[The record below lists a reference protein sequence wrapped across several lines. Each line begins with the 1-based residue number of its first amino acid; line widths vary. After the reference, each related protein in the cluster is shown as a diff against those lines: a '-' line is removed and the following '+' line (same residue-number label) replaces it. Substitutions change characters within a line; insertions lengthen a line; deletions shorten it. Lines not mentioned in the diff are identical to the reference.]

1 MLKVIFNKVVQWFNI
16 RTFSQCD
23 VEVKSILIGPDYP
36 YSFTINHPKNLQ
48 IAIGC
53 VFNGQLYI
61 NAHGGVTFGKYCHVG
76 RGLTIFSSNHNWRS
90 DKSLPYDSK
99 VILKPV
105 FIGNAVWIGA
115 NVTIVPG
122 VTIGDAAVIAAG
134 SVVINDV
141 DAGSVVGGNPAKVV
155 AMRDQQ
161 ICDKLLSEERFI

>member
-1 MLKVIFNKVVQWFNI
+1 VLKFVFIKFIKWLNTRV
-16 RTFSQCD
+16 FSECD
-23 VEVKSILIGPDYP
+23 VDLKRVLIGPDYR
-36 YSFTINHPKNLQ
+36 YFFTVKHPKNLR
-48 IAIGC
+48 IGIGC
-53 VFNGQLYI
+53 VLNGLLYI

-90 DKSLPYDSK
+90 DKSLPYDSTY
-99 VILKPV
+99 ILKPV

-134 SVVINDV
+134 SVVVDDV
-141 DAGSVVGGNPAKVV
+141 DVGSVVGGNPAKVV

-161 ICDKLLSEERFI
+161 ICDKLLREERFI